1 MKYFQINCHQLSIV
15 KFPIKVKASVFLLC
29 LQSQDPGVLGFCGD
43 AHGVVTRGDNT
54 LQRAPIC
61 SGRLRLHR
69 RPPEGLVRSV
79 SPAAAQPQL
88 LLSAWSPLNFM
99 HDSLILTFCTFYSKL
114 MFRLFS
120 YLTISVCSEGQS
132 TSSSSDCAL
141 SIDRKASEHCI
152 VFSCPVEI
160 GTDTSRT

>member
-1 MKYFQINCHQLSIV
+1 M
-15 KFPIKVKASVFLLC
+15 
-29 LQSQDPGVLGFCGD
+29 
-43 AHGVVTRGDNT
+43 
-54 LQRAPIC
+54 
-61 SGRLRLHR
+61 
-69 RPPEGLVRSV
+69 
-79 SPAAAQPQL
+79 AQPQL

-99 HDSLILTFCTFYSKL
+99 RDSLILTFCTFYSKL

-132 TSSSSDCAL
+132 ASSNSNCAL
-141 SIDRKASEHCI
+141 SVDRKASEHYI